1 MFKEVI
7 MKTRSE
13 LREKIMIIL
22 YQIDINRKQN
32 IDYSVEEIIR
42 ENLDIDNEEY
52 QSDVDTKVIIR
63 LSRLI

>member
-1 MFKEVI
+1 

-42 ENLDIDNEEY
+42 ENLDIDKEKNYLE
-52 QSDVDTKVIIR
+52 KLIR
-63 LSRLI
+63 YKKFFQYDYFVQ